1 MAARFHVDDLNSIV
15 AIGGSV
21 VVSMSEFTA
30 CGAVLAKFVGGSD
43 ILDTTADI
51 ENALPALLADSSL
64 GGGLFVDLSSKGAVA
79 KSVGAA

>member
-1 MAARFHVDDLNSIV
+1 
-15 AIGGSV
+15 
-21 VVSMSEFTA
+21 MSEFTA
-30 CGAVLAKFVGGSD
+30 CGPVLAKFVGGSD

-51 ENALPALLADSSL
+51 ENALPALLADFSP